1 MRRPPR
7 VAVLIAVLAASAAWV
22 AIDLRSPQAPAA
34 ARSAAQ
40 AAAPGSPE
48 PKQKAEIPGRSTFG
62 KFGSDPFSTHS
73 WVTPSKPRAVLPVQ
87 SAPVAPPLPYRFA
100 GQFYRDSGVEVYVAR
115 GEEIFPVKE
124 GDTLD
129 GQYKVESVAESE
141 VRFLHVPSGT
151 RQVMQFSAL
160 REQDLAAQSAPARPG
175 ARASVAPT
183 TAASPSPVAVPSGSN
198 PAQAKAGPAQLRW

>member
-100 GQFYRDSGVEVYVAR
+100 GQFYRDSGVEVFVAR
-115 GEEIFPVKE
+115 GEEILPVKE
-124 GDTLD
+124 GGTLD
-129 GQYKVESVAESE
+129 RQDKVGSGAEGGGR
-141 VRFLHVPSGT
+141 VRD
-151 RQVMQFSAL
+151 M
-160 REQDLAAQSAPARPG
+160 PA
-175 ARASVAPT
+175 
-183 TAASPSPVAVPSGSN
+183 
-198 PAQAKAGPAQLRW
+198 